1 MWKAGEMNGM
11 TMKNF
16 IQSVVLICAAL
27 MLKPTV
33 STAQNLFAKVAQVD
47 DLVIT
52 EFEVQQRIRFLQVM
66 GAPSSSR
73 VEVLDEL
80 IKDRLRDGTAIQ
92 SGVILSPED
101 LQKGLSDFAARSEL
115 SAEAFVEGL
124 ESAGVANETFR
135 DFVATSMVWREY
147 IRARYGNRVR
157 ITDDEIDRSM
167 SSIGTNTSIEVLVS
181 EIIIPAPPE
190 RVEAVNEQAEI
201 IAASTT
207 EAEFSDYAR
216 RFSATASRGNGGR
229 LKWLPITQMP
239 PSLRPI
245 LLALAPGQVTAP
257 LPIPDAV
264 ALFQLRDIRE
274 TAGAKIDYA
283 AIEYAAYY
291 IAGGRGP
298 EAIGRARAIKAQV
311 DRCDDLYGIA
321 KGQPQSLLDRGSLP
335 PSEVPQDIAL
345 ELAKLDP
352 GEVSTAL
359 TRANGET
366 LVFLMLCG
374 RTPVLPEDQEIDR
387 ATVSAQLRNQRL
399 SAFSEALL
407 EELRAEATIFIYE

>member
-1 MWKAGEMNGM
+1 MNGM

-16 IQSVVLICAAL
+16 IQPVVLICAAL

-33 STAQNLFAKVAQVD
+33 STAQNLFSKVAQVD
-47 DLVIT
+47 DSVIT

-124 ESAGVANETFR
+124 ESAGVASETVR
-135 DFVATSMVWREY
+135 DFVATSIAWREY
-147 IRARYGNRVR
+147 IRARYDNRVR

-264 ALFQLRDIRE
+264 ALFQVRDIRE
-274 TAGAKIDYA
+274 TAGAAIGYA
-283 AIEYAAYY
+283 AIECAAYY

-399 SAFSEALL
+399 SAFSEARL
-407 EELRAEATIFIYE
+407 EELRAEATIFVYE